1 MTNYDVEMKER
12 IKEGLE
18 LVKTAEM
25 PSILFTVEIMD
36 VKTDKVGFTSTQVR
50 DLQMLSENHPEIKI
64 TDEKTL
70 IEQMIKGLE
79 IYSNS
84 LKRLLDN

>member
-1 MTNYDVEMKER
+1 MANYDVEMKEK

-64 TDEKTL
+64 TDEKAL